1 MTDQQP
7 DEFFAVTSRRGL
19 SNLLSQR
26 ERQHLHTY
34 TFDVIKRGHS
44 LLFVISLIYFC
55 DIFHKVILN
64 FLNLSKEIP
73 KCNVLV
79 TRRVSGT
86 FRDMTLG
93 ISANSFQIPNIP
105 YSFVRGRSAVR

>member
-1 MTDQQP
+1 
-7 DEFFAVTSRRGL
+7 
-19 SNLLSQR
+19 LLSQR

-55 DIFHKVILN
+55 DIFHKVILQFF
-64 FLNLSKEIP
+64 FLFQKIP

-79 TRRVSGT
+79 TRKVSCT
-86 FRDMTLG
+86 FRDMSLG
-93 ISANSFQIPNIP
+93 ISANPSQIPNIP
-105 YSFVRGRSAVR
+105 YSFVRGRAPVG